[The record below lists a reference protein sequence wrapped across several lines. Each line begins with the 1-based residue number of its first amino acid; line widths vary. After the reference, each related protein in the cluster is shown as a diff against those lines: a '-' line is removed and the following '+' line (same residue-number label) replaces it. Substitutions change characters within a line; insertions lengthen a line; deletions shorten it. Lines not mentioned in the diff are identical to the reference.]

1 MQVHVS
7 LPHVLTSAEHMCTP
21 RAEHIRAR
29 VQGAREFATCADVSR
44 AHVHSTC
51 RAHPEQEY
59 KEHVSL
65 PHVLT
70 SAEHS

>member
-29 VQGAREFATCADVSR
+29 VQGAREFATRADVSR
-44 AHVHSTC
+44 AQLSGETPHTVVC
-51 RAHPEQEY
+51 INPNL
-59 KEHVSL
+59 VSKKKI
-65 PHVLT
+65 V
-70 SAEHS
+70 SIRV